1 MASLFYTTPTDDGAI
16 AVTCDRCYQ
25 SVGAADPDAAAAAI
39 THHHCDP
46 SATLSGPEDHGSL
59 ANDERP
65 PALHLLAGRWVA
77 SCPTCGFQLASAQS
91 QARCERRAARTR
103 CPVCHEVP

>member
-1 MASLFYTTPTDDGAI
+1 MFYTTPGDDGAI
-16 AVTCDRCYQ
+16 AVTCDRCLQ
-25 SVGAADPDAAAAAI
+25 SVGCPDPFAAATAI

-46 SATLSGPEDHGSL
+46 MPSPEDRGPAL
-59 ANDERP
+59 DREQ

-91 QARCERRAARTR
+91 QARCERRAARTP
-103 CPVCHEVP
+103 CPVCHENP

>member
-1 MASLFYTTPTDDGAI
+1 VFYTTPTDDGAI
-16 AVTCDRCYQ
+16 AVTCDRCL
-25 SVGAADPDAAAAAI
+25 VAVACPDPFTAAAAI

-46 SATLSGPEDHGSL
+46 MPSPEDRGPALDH
-59 ANDERP
+59 EQ

-77 SCPTCGFQLASAQS
+77 SCPACGFQLASAQS

-103 CPVCHEVP
+103 CPVCHEVT

>member
-1 MASLFYTTPTDDGAI
+1 VASLFYTTPGDDGAI
-16 AVTCDRCYQ
+16 AVTCDRCLQ
-25 SVGAADPDAAAAAI
+25 SVGCPDPYAAAAAI

-46 SATLSGPEDHGSL
+46 SATLSGPQDHGSV

-65 PALHLLAGRWVA
+65 PALHLLAGQWVA

-91 QARCERRAARTR
+91 QARVERRAARMS

>member
-16 AVTCDRCYQ
+16 AVTCDHCWQ
-25 SVGAADPDAAAAAI
+25 SVVSPDPWAAATAI

-46 SATLSGPEDHGSL
+46 DAAITGLQDHGPALDS
-59 ANDERP
+59 DQP

-77 SCPTCGFQLASAQS
+77 SCPVCGFELASATS
-91 QARCERRAARTR
+91 QARCERRSRHRT
-103 CPVCHEVP
+103 CPVCHQVA